1 MRHFVLTIIVVG
13 AWVLSAIPPP
23 ATAESQ
29 PRPSYEKQPGGE
41 RRPEDKPRPKGEIDF
56 EKFRMLDTGMT
67 QAEIMARVGDP
78 KRVFRFGHNI
88 ERWVYTTEDEWL
100 IEITFTSGRVANIDR
115 YRPRP

>member
-1 MRHFVLTIIVVG
+1 MRHFVLTIVVVSAWILSSSPSPG
-13 AWVLSAIPPP
+13 AADI
-23 ATAESQ
+23 Q
-29 PRPSYEKQPGGE
+29 PRPSYEKQSVGE
-41 RRPEDKPRPKGEIDF
+41 RPSDGKPRPRGEIDF

-78 KRVFRFGHNI
+78 KQIFRIGHNV
-88 ERWVYTTEDEWL
+88 ERWVYTTDDEWL

>member
-1 MRHFVLTIIVVG
+1 MRHFVLTIVVVS
-13 AWVLSAIPPP
+13 AWVLPAALPP
-23 ATAESQ
+23 AAAESQ
-29 PRPSYEKQPGGE
+29 PRPSYEKHAGGE
-41 RRPEDKPRPKGEIDF
+41 RSSEGKPRPKGEIDF

-67 QAEIMARVGDP
+67 QAEITARVGDP
-78 KRVFRFGHNI
+78 KHVYRFGHNV